1 MDAEAKELAQS
12 EVQRAAHRIDQEL
25 ARIVPIVESFARRLS
40 DGQLEDRQGL
50 ENALL
55 QSFRDHPGL
64 FEIGVAYRPFAFR
77 PELRLFAPHYGMRN
91 SEEGLFRVED
101 AYDYTHSDWFKDTL
115 ARGPHWVEPYFGSA
129 TKTFVVG
136 YGVPFYSPRDSSTP
150 KGVVRINLSLED
162 IRAMVT
168 ALDLGRSGYG
178 FLTSQKGVFVA
189 HPIQD
194 YPNQGRTIFD
204 EAASHGDRA
213 WQDVAARVTRGES
226 GIVSQTDK
234 FTGQGSW
241 IAFEPIATTG
251 WSLGTVIF
259 KEEHTVGHRIVR
271 RRLIDIS
278 LAGLVCL
285 TCMVALCFRAQQG
298 QVRGLW
304 RTALGVSALL
314 WLEII
319 IVWHLADTLE
329 DRDRY
334 GAIDVITGLEGLD
347 SFLSRHAAQQASH
360 GDPPIYVRTGVF
372 VQSIEFAS
380 ANNVIVTGYLWQR
393 YPREVPEAIAR
404 GFVLP
409 EAESSEV
416 EQAYQRKEETG
427 TVIGW
432 SYRAT
437 LRQHFDYSKYP
448 LDRNTVWLRIWHKD
462 FDKNVVLVP
471 DFRAYDF
478 INPVFLPGIEQEEF
492 VLPGWTIAR
501 SYFNYRLNSYNTNFG
516 IDDYHG
522 QRNFPELYFN
532 VDLRRKFID
541 PFVSNIIPLGGVAVI
556 LFVVMLFKTKRKDRT
571 EWLGFTALDV
581 VAICTAL
588 FFTVVVAHVSLRS
601 DLHAAVIVYLEYFY
615 LVMYLIILCVSV
627 NALLFA
633 GNASIRL
640 VQYEDNLVP
649 KLGYW
654 PVLSGLV
661 LAVTLVVFY

>member
-1 MDAEAKELAQS
+1 MDAEAKQLARS
-12 EVQRAAHRIDQEL
+12 EVRRAAHRIDQEL

-91 SEEGLFRVED
+91 GEEGLFRVED
-101 AYDYTHSDWFKDTL
+101 AYDYTQSDWFKDTL
-115 ARGPHWVEPYFGSA
+115 ARGPHWVEPYFGFA

-150 KGVVRINLSLED
+150 KGVVRINMSLED
-162 IRAMVT
+162 IRAMVA
-168 ALDLGRSGYG
+168 ALDLERSGYG
-178 FLTSQKGVFVA
+178 FVASQKGVFVA

-194 YPNQGRTIFD
+194 YLTQGRTIFD

-213 WQDVAARVTRGES
+213 WQDVAARVTKGES

-241 IAFEPIATTG
+241 IAFEPIPTTG

-259 KEEHTVGHRIVR
+259 KEEHTVGDRIVR

-278 LAGLVCL
+278 LAGLAFLAC
-285 TCMVALCFRAQQG
+285 TAALGFRAQQG

-304 RTALGVSALL
+304 RTALGASALF

-319 IVWHLADTLE
+319 FVWHVADTLE

-334 GAIDVITGLEGLD
+334 GAIDIVTGPAGLD

-360 GDPPIYVRTGVF
+360 GDPPIHVKTGVF
-372 VQSIEFAS
+372 VQSIEFAN

-393 YPREVPEAIAR
+393 YPREIPEAIAR

-416 EQAYQRKEETG
+416 EQAYHRKEGTG

-432 SYRAT
+432 SFRAT

-448 LDRNTVWLRIWHKD
+448 LDRNTVWLRIWQGFRQERHSGTG
-462 FDKNVVLVP
+462 FSRVRLHQSGVLT
-471 DFRAYDF
+471 R
-478 INPVFLPGIEQEEF
+478 
-492 VLPGWTIAR
+492 
-501 SYFNYRLNSYNTNFG
+501 YRTGGVRPAGL
-516 IDDYHG
+516 DD
-522 QRNFPELYFN
+522 RPELFQ
-532 VDLRRKFID
+532 L
-541 PFVSNIIPLGGVAVI
+541 PLEQ
-556 LFVVMLFKTKRKDRT
+556 LQHEFRHR
-571 EWLGFTALDV
+571 
-581 VAICTAL
+581 
-588 FFTVVVAHVSLRS
+588 
-601 DLHAAVIVYLEYFY
+601 
-615 LVMYLIILCVSV
+615 
-627 NALLFA
+627 
-633 GNASIRL
+633 
-640 VQYEDNLVP
+640 
-649 KLGYW
+649 
-654 PVLSGLV
+654 
-661 LAVTLVVFY
+661 